1 MDYIERTLG
10 EKVERKPWPSAGKLP
25 LYFKGLYQIDY
36 ATIGVQECLLIS
48 PKGELGPISAIVKH
62 IARIKEEW
70 NGPIALELARIT
82 RQRRQSLLA
91 EKIPFVVPA
100 KQLFLPFMGAL
111 LQERFDSE
119 RTLANEQLQPS
130 AQVLL
135 FHFIYGN
142 NAPLYINRLPERF
155 GLSAMTVTRAA
166 EQLTKAGLLNVH
178 KDGVKKVLTCE
189 LTQKALYQKAHP
201 MLINPVRKR
210 FFIDNAELPN
220 GSFLAGESA
229 LAQLTM
235 LGAPSVA
242 VYGLAKSEKF
252 ASQTTQLIDSDKQ
265 CQIELWRYN
274 PTVLSGEQCA
284 DALSLA
290 LSLAQLQDER
300 VEIAIEEILDKV
312 WG

>member
-1 MDYIERTLG
+1 MDYIERAFG
-10 EKVERKPWPSAGKLP
+10 EKVTRKPWQKVGKLP

-36 ATIGVQECLLIS
+36 ATIGGQECLLIS
-48 PKGELGPISAIVKH
+48 PQGELGPISTIIKH
-62 IARIKEEW
+62 IARLKDEW
-70 NGPIALELARIT
+70 NGPVVLEVAHIT

-91 EKIPFVVPA
+91 EKIPFVVPD

-119 RTLANEQLQPS
+119 RTVANEQLQPS

-135 FHFIYGN
+135 FHFIYGK
-142 NAPLYINRLPERF
+142 NAPMYINRLPEMF

-166 EQLTKAGLLNVH
+166 EQLTEAGLLNVH

-189 LTQKALYQKAHP
+189 LTQKALYQKARP
-201 MLINPVRKR
+201 MLINPVRRR

-220 GSFLAGESA
+220 GYFLAGESA

-235 LGAPSVA
+235 LDTPSVA
-242 VYGLAKSEKF
+242 VYGLAKAEKF
-252 ASQTTQLIDSDKQ
+252 ASQTTQMIDSEKQ

-274 PTVLSGEQCA
+274 PTVLNGEQCA

-300 VEIAIEEILDKV
+300 VEIAIEEILEKV